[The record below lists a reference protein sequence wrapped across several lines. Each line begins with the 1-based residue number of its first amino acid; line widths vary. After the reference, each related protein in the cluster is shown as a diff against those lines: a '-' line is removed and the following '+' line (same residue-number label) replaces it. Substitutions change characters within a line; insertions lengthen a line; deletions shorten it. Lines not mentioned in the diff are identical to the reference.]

1 MKKDIR
7 NLLIL
12 GLIVSAV
19 FAAFWPSLFNGFTSW
34 DDNIYVVENEMIRD
48 LSWPT
53 VKAIFTSE
61 VSLNYTPLTILS
73 FAIEYH
79 LFGYKPFFFHL
90 HNLLLHILVT
100 ALVFVFAIRL
110 SKSLTVAAIAAL
122 LFGIHPMHVESVAW
136 VTERKDVLYGAFY
149 MLSLICYWRYLTEK
163 RKILFVMSL
172 LCGFLSILAKPM
184 ALSLPFV
191 LLLLDWFS
199 GRRFHVRI
207 LFEKF
212 LFAVVMFPIAW
223 LTYTLNSRVIV
234 LHFPE
239 ALLTW
244 VWTFVFY
251 IKKFL
256 LPVNFLPLY
265 QLPDPV
271 KITNPEFAFAIIVTI
286 LVMFSLIHWRKNRWL
301 IFAFLFYFLSI
312 FFLLRFDSS
321 VDLCVVADRFMY
333 LPSVGICI
341 LLAIYFRH
349 LLQWVNAQ
357 KRIYY
362 AIFIGVFLGCFIFL
376 GVGTFNQSRIW
387 GDGIAFWKGVIKQYP
402 DGAMAY
408 NQRALAYKDKG
419 DFNNALRDYTKA
431 ITILPSYAFAL
442 TNRGIVHKELGMFEE
457 AWNDHSQAIA
467 VNPGFSEAYL
477 NRGNV
482 LFSIGDFQGAIEDY
496 SKAIETISVSARR
509 RSTPYRA
516 EAYSRRGSGYFFAK
530 EYDAALRDFNI
541 ALDVNPNNIV
551 ALDNRAIIFS
561 IKGQAQKAMSDYN
574 RSIKLAPHNPLSYLN
589 RALLWRQTGDDAAA
603 LRDLDIAILLR
614 PDYATALQ
622 LKSEIQ
628 NKKSVQEKG
637 K

>member
-12 GLIVSAV
+12 GLILSAV

-79 LFGYKPFFFHL
+79 FFGYKPFFFHL
-90 HNLLLHILVT
+90 HNLLLHLLVT

-163 RKILFVMSL
+163 RKIFFVVSL
-172 LCGFLSILAKPM
+172 MCGFLSILAKPM
-184 ALSLPFV
+184 ALSLPFI

-199 GRRFHVRI
+199 RRKFQLRI
-207 LFEKF
+207 FAEKF
-212 LFAVVMFPIAW
+212 LFAIVMFPIAW
-223 LTYTLNSRVIV
+223 LTYTLNSRVIAF
-234 LHFPE
+234 HFSD

-244 VWTFVFY
+244 LWTLIFY

-256 LPVNFLPLY
+256 LPLNLLPLY

-271 KITNPEFAFAIIVTI
+271 KITNPEFAFAIIATMVI
-286 LVMFSLIHWRKNRWL
+286 IFFLIHWRKNRWF
-301 IFAFLFYFLSI
+301 IFAFLFYFFSI

-321 VDLCVVADRFMY
+321 VDLCIVADRFMY

-341 LLAIYFRH
+341 LLAVYFRR
-349 LLQWVNAQ
+349 LQQWAKVQ

-362 AIFIGVFLGCFIFL
+362 VSFIGVSLGCFILL
-376 GVGTFNQSRIW
+376 GVGTFNQAKIW
-387 GDGIAFWKGVIKQYP
+387 GDGIAFWNGVIKQYP
-402 DGAMAY
+402 DAAMAY

-419 DFNNALRDYTKA
+419 DLKTALRDYTKA
-431 ITILPSYAFAL
+431 IIILPNYDFAL

-482 LFSIGDFQGAIEDY
+482 LFSVGDFQGAIEDY
-496 SKAIETISVSARR
+496 SKAIETIGISARR

-530 EYDAALRDFNI
+530 NYDAALRDFNI
-541 ALDVNPNNIV
+541 ALAVNPNNIV
-551 ALDNRAIIFS
+551 ALDNRAIVFS
-561 IKGQAQKAMSDYN
+561 IKGQTQKAMTDYN

-603 LRDLDIAILLR
+603 LRDLDVAILLK
-614 PDYATALQ
+614 PDYAGALQ

-628 NKKSVQEKG
+628 NKKSLTEKR